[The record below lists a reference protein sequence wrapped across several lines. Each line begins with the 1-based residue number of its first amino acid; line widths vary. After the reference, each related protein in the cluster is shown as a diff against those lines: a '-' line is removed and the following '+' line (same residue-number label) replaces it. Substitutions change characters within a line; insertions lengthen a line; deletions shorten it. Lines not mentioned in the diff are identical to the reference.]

1 LTLEPASTLIKPT
14 LLYWI
19 ARILGLGYLAFELFL
34 LITRRGKEK
43 GRPADRGTL
52 YAVWILIAG
61 SCFLGFLLAP
71 LITALRWPQ
80 SLFVICL
87 GGFFLAT
94 GLALRIW
101 AIRHL
106 GKFFTVDVGIQQ
118 GHTVIQDG
126 PYRFVRHPSYSGS
139 LLALVGVG
147 CLTFSWLGFFL
158 IVACTLLAYA
168 LRISVEEKAL
178 LAKLGAQYAEYT
190 ARTKRLI
197 PGIY

>member
-1 LTLEPASTLIKPT
+1 

-43 GRPADRGTL
+43 GRPSDRGTL
-52 YAVWILIAG
+52 YAAWILIAG
-61 SCFLGFLLAP
+61 SCFAGFLLAP

-80 SLFVICL
+80 SLFIICL
-87 GGFFLAT
+87 GGFFLVA

-147 CLTFSWLGFFL
+147 CLTFSWLGLFL
-158 IVACTLLAYA
+158 IVTCTLLAYA
-168 LRISVEEKAL
+168 VRISVEEKAL
-178 LAKLGAQYAEYT
+178 LAQLGAQYAEYAT
-190 ARTKRLI
+190 RTKRLI